1 MACEF
6 EYDAYNAAL
15 ASYQQ
20 ALVYCR
26 RVADK
31 AKRNAGETRKCLDLK
46 HDAMIAIREA
56 EEKLQACLLSAP
68 AQRVQSEGLVTFL
81 LVVEPGVGYGG
92 GDTNWIDADVIF
104 KLDSRPDKA
113 FGFRVREDD
122 FGLLHH
128 GMLSVLEQAI
138 VHGLRVTT
146 SYTEVLVPL
155 NQNSFV
161 VRVALSKPKPV
172 LPGDNLDVRG

>member
-15 ASYQQ
+15 AKNRH
-20 ALVYCR
+20 ALWVCNKLAEKHNPTTAERRNCR
-26 RVADK
+26 
-31 AKRNAGETRKCLDLK
+31 NL
-46 HDAMIAIREA
+46 
-56 EEKLQACLLSAP
+56 KLQARNAIKETEEKYRACLLTAP
-68 AQRVQSEGLVTFL
+68 SQRVQTEGSVTFL

-92 GDTNWIDADVIF
+92 GETNWIDADVIF

-122 FGLLHH
+122 FGLAHQ
-128 GMLSVLEQAI
+128 GMLSVLEQAM

-146 SYTEVLVPL
+146 SYTEELVPL

-161 VRVALSKPKPV
+161 VRVAVSKPKTV